1 MSQKPLMKETEQHWE
16 KFETLEKQ
24 AQNPAWAFLMRKAGM
39 ARFAELGFPTIHDED
54 WRFTN
59 VAPIARLPF
68 KPVYDPTPE
77 ALPAATLRQLVFAT
91 IPGPRLV
98 FLNGH
103 FLAEHS
109 RITGLPAGVKVS
121 NLASALEA

>member
-39 ARFAELGFPTIHDED
+39 ARFAEMGFPTLHDED

-59 VAPIARLPF
+59 ITQIARLPF
-68 KPVYDPTPE
+68 KPVFKLERDGISMDTITQL
-77 ALPAATLRQLVFAT
+77 AFGRIAAV
-91 IPGPRLV
+91 RLV
-98 FLNGH
+98 FINGH
-103 FLAEHS
+103 YVEDLS
-109 RITGLPAGVKVS
+109 SPVS
-121 NLASALEA
+121 A